1 MNNNV
6 KVSIVTL
13 GAHFTQRFKIILKKM
28 NTYYSIRYE
37 RKDSKPNNNKTKK
50 NCKNIGTWKKLAYK
64 EIRQKNEE
72 NNEAKYKCVWLESS
86 LFKVKGIFFC

>member
-1 MNNNV
+1 M
-6 KVSIVTL
+6 S
-13 GAHFTQRFKIILKKM
+13 AKIANL
-28 NTYYSIRYE
+28 TIR
-37 RKDSKPNNNKTKK
+37 KPKK

-86 LFKVKGIFFC
+86 LFKVKGNFFFVKNTKKCGCLFSRSLEKI

>member
-28 NTYYSIRYE
+28 NTYYSIRYK

-50 NCKNIGTWKKLAYK
+50 NVKILELGKNWRIKKSDKKTKKIMKQNINVSGLSVLCLK
-64 EIRQKNEE
+64 
-72 NNEAKYKCVWLESS
+72 
-86 LFKVKGIFFC
+86 

>member
-13 GAHFTQRFKIILKKM
+13 GAHFTQRFEIILKKM

-50 NCKNIGTWKKLAYK
+50 NVVKILELGKNWRIKKSDKKTKKIMKQNINVSGLRVLCLK
-64 EIRQKNEE
+64 
-72 NNEAKYKCVWLESS
+72 
-86 LFKVKGIFFC
+86 